1 MIRRLKESRFV
12 RDAFVLQ
19 IAAGLTAGGN
29 LLSTLALAFLLG
41 ARLQGTFYLAMAL
54 YSMFYL
60 LGNVGLS
67 TVTVSH
73 IARGVGANDRHMV
86 VAWLGFLLKAGAI
99 LAVFLLVLSWFVL
112 PPVGAYFY
120 DDPRVAKW
128 AMMFCLLPV
137 IELPR
142 VVCAAAFQ
150 GTRRMLDL
158 AQLENTIE
166 AGRVFLVISCVLITG
181 RPEGVVW
188 GTLLAGGLGSVM
200 GVILYRRARQ
210 EMMEDPKL
218 KALLPGVGELLRGT
232 RMMPLRH
239 GLTMGL
245 KVGLVRNVD
254 ALVLNVAPMLIMGY
268 FGGPA
273 HAAFFRIAQSFLRM
287 PLMFLQGISRTAV
300 PALAELAHLKD
311 PKRFKE
317 TFYRATFG
325 GGILVSAGI
334 LVALPLIPIV
344 TRYAL
349 PPEYW
354 DEVPFDALLL
364 SVGFLITSFSGAI
377 ESFYVASNR
386 LTASLRIG
394 VVIGLPMIPVMAV
407 GGYLFG
413 APGVVIATSI
423 ALSGSV
429 IYHFHIWRC
438 FQGGRAIRP
447 VNPSGFEAKPAIDS

>member
-1 MIRRLKESRFV
+1 MLRRLKQSRFV

-60 LGNVGLS
+60 MGNVGLS

-86 VAWLGFLLKAGAI
+86 VAWLGFLLKAGAL
-99 LAVFLLVLSWFVL
+99 LALTMLLLAWFVL

-128 AMMFCLLPV
+128 AMLFCFLPL

-166 AGRVFLVISCVLITG
+166 AGRVFLVISCVLISG

-188 GTLLAGGLGSVM
+188 GTLLAGGLGSVV
-200 GVILYRRARQ
+200 GVVLYRRARQ
-210 EMMEDPKL
+210 EMMDDLEL
-218 KALLPGVGELLRGT
+218 KAILPGVGELLRGT

-239 GLTMGL
+239 GLAMGVQ
-245 KVGLVRNVD
+245 VGLVRNLD

-300 PALAELAHLKD
+300 PALAELAHLED
-311 PKRFKE
+311 PSRFRK

-325 GGILVSAGI
+325 GGVLVSTGI
-334 LVALPLIPIV
+334 LLALPLIPIV
-344 TRYAL
+344 TRMAL
-349 PPEYW
+349 PPEYAE
-354 DEVPFDALLL
+354 EVPFDALLL
-364 SVGFLITSFSGAI
+364 AVGFLVTSFSGAI
-377 ESFYVASNR
+377 ESFYVASHR
-386 LTASLRIG
+386 ISASLRIG
-394 VVIGLPMIPVMAV
+394 MVIGLPTIPLMAL
-407 GGYLFG
+407 GGYLIG
-413 APGVVIATSI
+413 APGVVLATTV
-423 ALSGSV
+423 ALSTSM
-429 IYHFHIWRC
+429 IYHIHIWRC
-438 FQGGRAIRP
+438 FRSGHPIRP
-447 VNPSGFEAKPAIDS
+447 VETPNFEPDRVVPG